1 MCWIGKGP
9 AKIAEKDIVVYKLGY
24 IIETTKEFRSL
35 YQNYAYYPKGLN
47 KVVTLVPIVYI
58 TEVSKLRSSETGIIY
73 SGYHSYKDISLPFN
87 RIGFSF
93 RFILLGSIIME
104 RIELYNDYYIAT
116 FIIPKGSEYYENKCG
131 ELVSSNI
138 IYTGKY
144 VKIQYYVLD
153 RKKRSCRYTNS

>member
-47 KVVTLVPIVYI
+47 KVVTLVPIVYT
-58 TEVSKLRSSETGIIY
+58 TEVSKLQSSETGIIY
-73 SGYHSYKDISLPFN
+73 SGYHSYKSISLPFN
-87 RIGFSF
+87 GLGISF
-93 RFILLGSIIME
+93 RTILLGTIIKE
-104 RIELYNDYYIAT
+104 RINICNSYYIAT
-116 FIIPKGSEYYENKCG
+116 FIIPKGATYIINAQG
-131 ELVSSNI
+131 EVVSDEI

-144 VKIQYYVLD
+144 IKL
-153 RKKRSCRYTNS
+153 